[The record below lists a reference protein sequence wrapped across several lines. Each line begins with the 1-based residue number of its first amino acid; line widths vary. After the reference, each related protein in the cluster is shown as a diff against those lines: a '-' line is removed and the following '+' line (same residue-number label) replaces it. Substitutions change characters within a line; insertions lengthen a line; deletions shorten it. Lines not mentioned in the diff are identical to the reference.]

1 MQTSAGNTCLYCNNR
16 TKASDGGK
24 DICPA
29 NMPLIITAAIS
40 FHFKLK
46 PLIRR
51 ASFLSSGRLSLH
63 ESTREF
69 SHARFNHGIQRARSL
84 AYYATEG
91 QNRTPY
97 NYDVTDELADDAKL
111 TNGKIGERRIG
122 GRKRAGSGRKTMRLC
137 IRTAVLKTKLYFQIN
152 GNTHRAR
159 LDYNWADRL
168 STANWLCITMDG

>member
-1 MQTSAGNTCLYCNNR
+1 MPIARFERKPVTEV
-16 TKASDGGK
+16 K

-29 NMPLIITAAIS
+29 NMPIIITAAIS

-51 ASFLSSGRLSLH
+51 ASFLLSGRLSLH
-63 ESTREF
+63 ESTHEF

-84 AYYATEG
+84 AYYATED

-97 NYDVTDELADDAKL
+97 NYDVTKKRADLADDAKL
-111 TNGKIGERRIG
+111 TNGKIGGRRIR

-137 IRTAVLKTKLYFQIN
+137 IGTAVLKTK
-152 GNTHRAR
+152 H
-159 LDYNWADRL
+159 
-168 STANWLCITMDG
+168 